1 MTARVKIMAFVHRCR
16 DAFQRSSSA
25 PSSAYTRGG
34 AMYIRNAPAAARPVF
49 VPRVTYTMCAKTG
62 FGRRSIKIN
71 NNALSAG
78 GGGGGAGGGYS
89 AS

>member
-1 MTARVKIMAFVHRCR
+1 MAFVHRGG
-16 DAFQRSSSA
+16 DTFQRSSSA
-25 PSSAYTRGG
+25 PSSAYTGG

-78 GGGGGAGGGYS
+78 GGGGGAGGGDA

>member
-1 MTARVKIMAFVHRCR
+1 
-16 DAFQRSSSA
+16 
-25 PSSAYTRGG
+25 
-34 AMYIRNAPAAARPVF
+34 MYIRNAPAAARLVF

-71 NNALSAG
+71 NNALLAGGDGGGGGFDGRGGGGSAG
-78 GGGGGAGGGYS
+78 GGDA

>member
-1 MTARVKIMAFVHRCR
+1 MTARVKIMAFVHRGR
-16 DAFQRSSSA
+16 DTFQRSSSA
-25 PSSAYTRGG
+25 PSSAHTGA

-78 GGGGGAGGGYS
+78 GGGGGAGGGYA